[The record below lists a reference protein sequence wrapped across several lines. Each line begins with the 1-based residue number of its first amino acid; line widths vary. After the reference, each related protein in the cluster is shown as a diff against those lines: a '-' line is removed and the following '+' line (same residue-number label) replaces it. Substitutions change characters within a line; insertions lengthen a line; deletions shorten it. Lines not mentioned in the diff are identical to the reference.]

1 MNEPVLLQQ
10 CRPGVWE
17 LILNRPE
24 RRNAFDARL
33 ITTMIEQLELAVH
46 QPGLRVLVLRG
57 TGSHFSAGAD
67 LGWMQKA
74 ATLDETQNLID
85 ARQLA
90 QLLWQ
95 LDRFPH
101 PTLAMVQ
108 GAAYGGAMGLIAC
121 CDLVVAAA
129 DARFALSEVKL
140 GLIPATISPYVLRA
154 IGARQARRYMLT
166 AEVMAASVAERLGLV
181 HLVAMPEQNLN
192 EAAAPLIKA
201 IMRNG
206 PQALAAAKQ
215 LVRDFS
221 ARAIDEALIEDT
233 ARRLAELRVGAE
245 AREGLEAFINKRPPA
260 WEDKDV

>member
-1 MNEPVLLQQ
+1 MNEPVLLQE

-33 ITTMIEQLELAVH
+33 IAAMIEQLKQAAH
-46 QPGLRVLVLRG
+46 KPGLRVLVLRG
-57 TGSHFSAGAD
+57 AGSHFSAGAD

-74 ATLDETQNLID
+74 ASLDETQNLAD

-101 PTLAMVQ
+101 PTLALVQ
-108 GAAYGGAMGLIAC
+108 GAAYGGALGLIAC

-166 AEVMAASVAERLGLV
+166 AEVMNAIVAERLGLI
-181 HLVAMPEQNLN
+181 HLQAPPEQSLD

-201 IMRNG
+201 IKQNG

-215 LVRDFS
+215 LVRDFC
-221 ARAIDEALIEDT
+221 RRPIDEALIEDS
-233 ARRLAELRVGAE
+233 ARRLAALRVGAE
-245 AREGLEAFINKRPPA
+245 AREGLDAFINKRPPT

>member
-24 RRNAFDARL
+24 RRNAFDAQL
-33 ITTMIEQLELAVH
+33 IAAMSEQLKQAGR

-57 TGSHFSAGAD
+57 AGSHFSAGAD

-74 ATLDETQNLID
+74 ASLDETQNLID

-90 QLLWQ
+90 QLLRQ

-101 PTLAMVQ
+101 PTLALVQ
-108 GAAYGGAMGLIAC
+108 GAAYGGALGLIAC

-140 GLIPATISPYVLRA
+140 GLIPATIGPYVLRA

-166 AEVMAASVAERLGLV
+166 AEVMNATVAERLGLI
-181 HLVAMPEQNLN
+181 HLQAHPEQSLD
-192 EAAAPLIKA
+192 EAAASLLKA
-201 IMRNG
+201 IMHNG
-206 PQALAAAKQ
+206 PQALAAAKR
-215 LVRDFS
+215 LVRDFCGYP
-221 ARAIDEALIEDT
+221 IDEGLIEDS

-245 AREGLEAFINKRPPA
+245 AREGLDAFINKRPPA